1 MVTTAAHTTEII
13 RECNSKT
20 EVKEWGIYYSDLW
33 NVVKSDDWANLM
45 PENGGGGKTVEQPW
59 NKGKRGAETKHFGMK
74 YNMTESGRKSK
85 QESGKKMFE
94 KNFGN
99 RTAEDWQTH
108 YLNTLG
114 KITPDQRREIGK
126 KTGKKGGEK
135 WSKASGNK
143 VTVTDI
149 NGVSKRIPKD
159 LFWQMKNAMIEHNIP
174 IEKWEYVQV
183 SSLESKNEEQDIT
196 TNMKTKEEIA
206 KEVHS
211 RLIKEW
217 SKKEQDLFFLGPY
230 KDQINLIQYHTSMGR
245 YIRNK
250 YKLWENKWTPN
261 IVNGVDESPDH
272 PDAISQEIIKVIW
285 KMGPKKA

>member
-1 MVTTAAHTTEII
+1 MTIYYLCVKTHASTGLKYLCQTKNENPHKYLGSGKYWRRHLRKNGYEHTTEII

-33 NVVKSDDWANLM
+33 NVVESDDWANLM

-99 RTAEDWQTH
+99 RTTEAWQTH

-114 KITPDQRREIGK
+114 KITPDQRREIGR

-174 IEKWEYVQV
+174 VEQWEYVQV
-183 SSLESKNEEQDIT
+183 SSLESK
-196 TNMKTKEEIA
+196 KRRA
-206 KEVHS
+206 KHNS
-211 RLIKEW
+211 
-217 SKKEQDLFFLGPY
+217 
-230 KDQINLIQYHTSMGR
+230 
-245 YIRNK
+245 
-250 YKLWENKWTPN
+250 
-261 IVNGVDESPDH
+261 
-272 PDAISQEIIKVIW
+272 
-285 KMGPKKA
+285 